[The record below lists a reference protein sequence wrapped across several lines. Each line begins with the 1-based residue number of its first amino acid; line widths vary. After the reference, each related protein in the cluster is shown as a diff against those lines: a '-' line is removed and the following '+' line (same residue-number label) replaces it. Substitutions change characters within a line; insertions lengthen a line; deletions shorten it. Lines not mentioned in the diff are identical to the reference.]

1 MVWKLLSRNDR
12 RASSVPEGV
21 RIYAVGDIH
30 GRADLL
36 APMLSQIE
44 IDIALH
50 PISQPIVVFLGD
62 YIDRGPSS
70 KTVLDL
76 LTNNNLA
83 FETVFL
89 KGNHEAFL
97 LKFLN
102 NSEILDDWRQCGGL
116 ETLISFGIKPP
127 INPAPYDRARLARSL
142 DNALTTTHRHFL
154 EALKPTFVCGDF
166 IFVHAGLRPLVP
178 IEQQEEDDLLWI
190 RDDFLLWDREF
201 EKIVVHGH
209 TPVREPDI
217 RSNRINIDTGAFAT
231 GRLTCLM
238 IEGAE
243 IAPLIDVREWVR
255 NLPHLGSSDGGSNDL
270 PESERSGIVKDTT
283 LASIHV
289 RAMAAQLKS
298 QVPHIAAAIHAKQL
312 RESLSLYDKDSLA
325 RLDPRRPQVGSS
337 SP

>member
-1 MVWKLLSRNDR
+1 M
-12 RASSVPEGV
+12 

-36 APMLSQIE
+36 APLLSQIE

-50 PISQPIVVFLGD
+50 PISRPVVVFLGD

-70 KTVLDL
+70 RTVLEL
-76 LTNNNLA
+76 LTNKDLP
-83 FETVFL
+83 FETIFL

-97 LKFLN
+97 LKFLES
-102 NSEILDDWRQCGGL
+102 SEVLDDWRQCGGL

-127 INPAPYDRARLARSL
+127 INPAPHERAQLSRSL
-142 DNALTTTHRHFL
+142 SNALTATHRHFFEML
-154 EALKPTFVCGDF
+154 RPTFVCGDF
-166 IFVHAGLRPLVP
+166 IFVHAGLRPLIP
-178 IEQQEEDDLLWI
+178 IERQDEDDLLWI
-190 RDDFLLWDREF
+190 RDDFLLWDKEF

-231 GRLTCLM
+231 GRLTCLT

-243 IAPLIDVREWVR
+243 IATLIDVREWVR
-255 NLPHLGSSDGGSNDL
+255 NLPRLGLSDRGFNEW
-270 PESERSGIVKDTT
+270 PESAHTEPGNDTT

-289 RAMAAQLKS
+289 RAMAAELKA
-298 QVPHIAAAIHAKQL
+298 QVPQIAAAIHAKQL
-312 RESLSLYDKDSLA
+312 RESPSFYDKDSLV
-325 RLDPRRPQVGSS
+325 RLDPRKPRVELN